1 VAVLILVIAVCLA
14 AVGQILQK
22 SGTMQ
27 LGPHPPAL
35 TVVRSLVSNFRVFA
49 GFACYA
55 ISSLFYLVALS
66 RLPLS
71 FAYPAISL
79 SYVIVTFLA
88 WRVLGEHV
96 SAMRVTGLAIIMA
109 GVVVMAL
116 SYYGAPAAASG
127 SAPPTITH
135 LAAPASPGS

>member
-1 VAVLILVIAVCLA
+1 VAVVILVIAVCLA

-35 TVVRSLVSNFRVFA
+35 TVVRSMVSNLRVFA

-109 GVVVMAL
+109 GVVVMAM
-116 SYYGAPAAASG
+116 SYYGAPSAQASG
-127 SAPPTITH
+127 PPPLISVQSPPPTR
-135 LAAPASPGS
+135 